1 MGPNALIRV
10 GPAADNGVM
19 DRPGLQRSQ
28 ITCGI
33 LAAALL
39 AFALRALV
47 PLGFMP
53 MQVNGE
59 TQMMFCH
66 GMHHAAAGT
75 PHSKSSADGPCAYAL
90 SGGAAVGPA
99 ELAALPTAEA
109 PRFDAITAIRSADRP
124 APPRHLAPRG
134 PPVLA

>member
-1 MGPNALIRV
+1 
-10 GPAADNGVM
+10 M
-19 DRPGLQRSQ
+19 DRFGFRRPQATQGL
-28 ITCGI
+28 

-39 AFALRALV
+39 AFVLRALV

-66 GMHHAAAGT
+66 GMHHAVAGT
-75 PHSKSSADGPCAYAL
+75 PHSKSSADGPCAFAI
-90 SGGAAVGPA
+90 SGGAAPA
-99 ELAALPTAEA
+99 PTPLATLPTAEA
-109 PRFDAITAIRSADRP
+109 PHFDAVTALRSADRP